1 MTREWQDEDRDRVD
15 LSPLDPASDPKK
27 FERHVRGIR
36 TAAAA
41 ELLRRQS
48 RVALGDLIVCW
59 RTPILEATLLLACA
73 AAVALLVVRESPASS
88 EDAFAE
94 ALGVPR
100 SMVAWVGAGDRPSPA
115 ELLKVNGGE

>member
-1 MTREWQDEDRDRVD
+1 MEWQDEDRDRVD
-15 LSPLDPASDPKK
+15 LSPLDPASDPKE
-27 FERHVRGIR
+27 FDRHVRGIR

-59 RTPILEATLLLACA
+59 RRPILEATLLLACA

-88 EDAFAE
+88 EDGFAE

-100 SMVAWVGAGDRPSPA
+100 SMVPWVGAGDRPSPA
-115 ELLKVNGGE
+115 ELFEVNGGE